1 MKRTWKNFRLDKNKV
16 YQFIGQAVVYSS
28 LYIGSIA
35 FFYWMF
41 LQRINL
47 LGGNIKMNYMKIK
60 EIKYLKNIE
69 DVNKA
74 LKENWLLMLITTN
87 KDNGIEYLIG
97 RI

>member
-1 MKRTWKNFRLDKNKV
+1 MD
-16 YQFIGQAVVYSS
+16 
-28 LYIGSIA
+28 
-35 FFYWMF
+35 
-41 LQRINL
+41 
-47 LGGNIKMNYMKIK
+47 YMKIK

-97 RI
+97 RIWFWKAKNITINLWGIVTSLIRIYSE

>member
-1 MKRTWKNFRLDKNKV
+1 MD
-16 YQFIGQAVVYSS
+16 
-28 LYIGSIA
+28 
-35 FFYWMF
+35 
-41 LQRINL
+41 
-47 LGGNIKMNYMKIK
+47 YMKIK

-87 KDNGIEYLIG
+87 KDNSIEYLIG